1 MSKLTAV
8 NQSNLIALEQKRN
21 EQEYSALVEDWLGLT
36 HSFHTLRTYTGDLT
50 DFFRTMYQEQEIN
63 PDTVGRFLSLNGGEA
78 FIFAE
83 RYHKRLIERGL
94 APATINR
101 KLAVVKSFVSFAGR
115 AGKCNYQLAGLKR
128 EQAKVYRDTTGIAPE
143 QFLSVL
149 ATIDNSKEK
158 GIRDKA
164 ILLLLWCNALR
175 RSELVGIN
183 IGDYN
188 PQQGLVA
195 ISGKGRA
202 NQKELITLGQNTI
215 VALNEWLLHRRESN
229 PSCPLFTSI
238 QPRFWGGRL
247 TTNAVYLLVRKYC
260 KLAGINKQMSPHR
273 IRHSSITAALDATD
287 GNVRRVQKLSRH
299 SNLNTLI
306 IYDDNRQNAQ
316 GEVTALLDGMV

>member
-8 NQSNLIALEQKRN
+8 NQSNLISLEQKRN
-21 EQEYSALVEDWLGLT
+21 YQEYLALVDDWLGLT
-36 HSFHTLRTYTGDLT
+36 HSFHTKRTYTGDLT
-50 DFFRTMYQEQEIN
+50 DFFKTMYQEEEIN
-63 PDTVGRFLSLNGGEA
+63 PDTVARFLSLSAGDA
-78 FIFAE
+78 FTLAE

-101 KLAVVKSFVSFAGR
+101 KLAAVKSFVSFAGR
-115 AGKCNYQLAGLKR
+115 TGKCNYHLAGLKR
-128 EQAKVYRDTTGIAPE
+128 EQAQVYRDTTGIEPE
-143 QFLSVL
+143 QFSKVL
-149 ATIDNSKEK
+149 ASIDTSKVK

-202 NQKELITLGQNTI
+202 NQKELVTLGQNTAI
-215 VALNEWLLHRRESN
+215 ALDRWLLERQESN
-229 PSCPLFTSI
+229 PTSPLFTSV
-238 QPRFWGGRL
+238 QSRFWGRRL
-247 TTNAVYLLVRKYC
+247 TTHAIYLLVQKYC
-260 KLAGINKQMSPHR
+260 NLAGVKKIMSPHR

-287 GNVRRVQKLSRH
+287 GNVRQVQKLSRH
-299 SNLNTLI
+299 TNINTLI

-316 GEVTALLDGMV
+316 AEVTALLDGMV